1 MPAEP
6 IESLLFRLTPQL
18 RRVAHGSTCAEVRQ
32 STDDLLNALFLKL
45 SRHPVP
51 SHANPESY
59 TVESFKNLIRDR
71 ERACNRRSARDVEFM
86 RTRPEA
92 RSDRVDEVAIRRDL
106 RRHIKRALRQANLR
120 PDHRCALWAW
130 LRDSLDE
137 FASRRGI
144 ACKTAGVWAWRARKL
159 LRPYL
164 EHLWDSDPAVG
175 TRKNRRSQVVV
186 PA

>member
-1 MPAEP
+1 MHAEP
-6 IESLLFRLTPQL
+6 IESLLARLTPQL
-18 RRVAHGSTCAEVRQ
+18 RRVARGSTCAEVRQ
-32 STDDLLNALFLKL
+32 SADDLHNELLLKL

-51 SHANPESY
+51 PHANPESY
-59 TVESFKNLIRDR
+59 VVAAFKNLIRDR
-71 ERACNRRSARDVEFM
+71 ERACNRRIAHDVEYM

-106 RRHIKRALRQANLR
+106 RWHIKRALRHANLR

-144 ACKTAGVWAWRARKL
+144 ALKTAGVWAYRARES

-164 EHLWDSDPAVG
+164 EHLRDGAPAVG
-175 TRKNRRSQVVV
+175 TRKNRRSHVVN
-186 PA
+186 PT